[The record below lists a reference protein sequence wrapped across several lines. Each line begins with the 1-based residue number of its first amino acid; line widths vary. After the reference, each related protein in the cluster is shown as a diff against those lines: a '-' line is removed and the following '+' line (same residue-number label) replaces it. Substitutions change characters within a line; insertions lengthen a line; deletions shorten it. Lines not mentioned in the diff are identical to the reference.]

1 MKCWWSQVNVDHM
14 DRFSRDFGSE
24 EVLDNED
31 KGEIPPNVK
40 PHKSSK
46 PGDFQVLFGGNSKDD
61 FMVGI
66 KFTKYIT
73 NL

>member
-1 MKCWWSQVNVDHM
+1 MQCWWSQVNVDHM

-31 KGEIPPNVK
+31 EGEIPPNVK